1 MAQIIPLSTAPNQLM
16 RITLLVDGNQTIL
29 ELGFS
34 FNTALNVWVMSVSDR
49 NSNLLISCVP
59 LLTGV
64 WPAANILAPY
74 AYMQLGSAFVI
85 NTDGQGPDNPDDSTL
100 GSDFVLLWDDTPMS

>member
-1 MAQIIPLSTAPNQLM
+1 M
-16 RITLLVDGNQTIL
+16 VDGDQLIL

-34 FNTALNVWVMSVSDR
+34 FNTALKVWVMAVSDR
-49 NSNLLISCVP
+49 DGVLLISCVP
-59 LLTGV
+59 LLTGI

-74 AYMQLGSAFVI
+74 AYMHLGSAFII
-85 NTDGQGPDNPDDSTL
+85 NTDGQGPDNPDDETL